1 MSEKNRMTRWM
12 AAVLLG
18 TAAWMLGA
26 AAAYSQGYP
35 DHQVRIVVPYPP
47 GGPNDLLGRLLAA
60 DLTEHW
66 KQSFIVDN
74 KPGGNG
80 VIGSQFVARAAPDG
94 YTLLTVTPSST
105 TINVS
110 LMPNLAFD
118 PVKELAPVSTLANGM
133 LLLVVRPSLPAH
145 NVKDLIALAR
155 KQPGRLTFGSAGI
168 GSGGHLAGEL
178 FKSMAGV
185 DMTHVAYKGGAPA
198 IADLM
203 GGQIDMMFADISVAT
218 PLAKSGKVRALAVTG
233 GTRSHA
239 FPDLPTIAESGVP
252 GYQVLLWF
260 GVAAPAGT
268 PSPIIAA
275 LNARIQQLVATPAY
289 RERLESLGLE
299 AAGNTPQAFRTLI
312 REDIDK
318 WAKVIKASGARAE

>member
-1 MSEKNRMTRWM
+1 MLGQNRMTRRM
-12 AAVLLG
+12 TAVLLG
-18 TAAWMLGA
+18 MVAWMLGA
-26 AAAYSQGYP
+26 ATAFSQGYP
-35 DHQVRIVVPYPP
+35 DHQVRLVVPYPP

-66 KQSFIVDN
+66 KQSVIVDN

-118 PVKELAPVSTLANGM
+118 PVKELAPISTLANGM
-133 LLLVVRPSLPAH
+133 LILVVKPSLPVQ
-145 NVKDLIALAR
+145 NVKDLIALAK

-168 GSGGHLAGEL
+168 GSGGHLSGDL

-185 DMTHVAYKGGAPA
+185 DMTHVGYKGGAPA

-218 PLAKSGKVRALAVTG
+218 PLVKSGKVRALAVTG

-252 GYQVLLWF
+252 GYRVLLWF

-268 PSPIIAA
+268 PAPVIAT
-275 LNARIQQLVATPAY
+275 LNAQIQRLVATPAY
-289 RERLESLGLE
+289 RERLLSLGWK
-299 AAGNTPQAFRTLI
+299 R
-312 REDIDK
+312 
-318 WAKVIKASGARAE
+318 RATRRKPSRC

>member
-1 MSEKNRMTRWM
+1 MPGKNCAIRWM
-12 AAVLLG
+12 AAVSFGMAALVLG
-18 TAAWMLGA
+18 TPAAF
-26 AAAYSQGYP
+26 SQGYP

-60 DLTEHW
+60 DLSEHW

-80 VIGSQFVARAAPDG
+80 VIGSQFAARSTPDG

-110 LMPNLAFD
+110 LMPKLAFD
-118 PVKELAPVSTLANGM
+118 PVKELAPISTLANGM
-133 LLLVVRPSLPAH
+133 LILVVKPSLPVH
-145 NVKDLIALAR
+145 TVKDLIALA
-155 KQPGRLTFGSAGI
+155 KKEPGELTFGSAGI
-168 GSGGHLAGEL
+168 GSGGHLSGEL

-185 DMTHVAYKGGAPA
+185 NMTHVGYKGGAPA

-233 GTRSHA
+233 ATRSAA
-239 FPDLPTIAESGVP
+239 FPELPTIAESGVP

-268 PSPIIAA
+268 PAPVIAA
-275 LNARIQQLVATPAY
+275 LNAQIQRLVASPEY
-289 RERLESLGLE
+289 RKRLASVGLE

-318 WAKVIKASGARAE
+318 WAKVIQDSGARAE